1 MSSQLLL
8 LDRVEFS
15 TIKVES
21 LRGNFPLDQSF
32 PQLAIDPEKVNFL
45 TRSELIFPED
55 QASDPRHFALT
66 YGVKVSREDAPADQ
80 VPPYEIEVEAVG
92 YFRYMG
98 DDAYQGADRFRAVY
112 FSGYQILHG
121 AIREMVCNLTARG
134 RHGLWN
140 LPARSFGGIAK
151 ERAEQ
156 DEERRQ
162 QLLARASATTAAIE
176 APKPARK
183 RAPRKSAKKSAD

>member
-1 MSSQLLL
+1 MSSQILL
-8 LDRVEFS
+8 LDRIEFS

-32 PQLAIDPEKVNFL
+32 PQLAINPDEITFL

-55 QASDPRHFALT
+55 QVTDPRHFALT
-66 YGVKVSREDAPADQ
+66 YGIKVNRSDTPENQ
-80 VPPYEIEVEAVG
+80 FSPYEIEVEAIG
-92 YFRYMG
+92 YFRYVG
-98 DDAYQGADRFRAVY
+98 DAEYQGVDRLRAVY

-134 RHGLWN
+134 RHGLWH

-162 QLLARASATTAAIE
+162 QLLIQATAAAIKI
-176 APKPARK
+176 PKPSQK
-183 RAPRKSAKKSAD
+183 QVPKKSAKKPTA